1 MEKKWV
7 RDYMT
12 KAVDTISIDAVV
24 QDVIDAIKRTAH
36 DGFPVVKGDEVVGYI
51 SARDIILVSPNAS
64 PDTPVREIDE
74 IFRKHLLVA
83 EPDMAMTDV
92 ARVIVRSGI
101 QKLPVIDEKNRLCG
115 IISNT
120 DVLRSQIE
128 HVSPEKVYKLM
139 DTLHRLHGIVP
150 QMKRGAVPL
159 RNLRPTQSRIYQDEL
174 EGRMYEL
181 KQGLAEPII
190 AIKMPKRTL
199 LVDGHHRA
207 VAAQKMGIKILEAYI
222 ITITE
227 DIELGLERTARELHL
242 GEIADIEILDY
253 ARHPLVAGT
262 QRIGRLDGDQKD
274 A

>member
-12 KAVDTISIDAVV
+12 KTVDTISIDAVV
-24 QDVIDAIKRTAH
+24 SDVAETIKRTAH
-36 DGFPVVKGDEVVGYI
+36 DGFPVVKDDEVVGYI
-51 SARDIILVSPNAS
+51 SARDIVLVPL
-64 PDTPVREIDE
+64 DTPVREIDA
-74 IFRKHLLVA
+74 IFSEHLLVA

-92 ARVIVRSGI
+92 ARVIVRSGMP
-101 QKLPVIDEKNRLCG
+101 KLPVLDEKNRLCG

-128 HVSPEKVYKLM
+128 HVSPEKVYKLI

-150 QMKRGAVPL
+150 QMKRGAVLL
-159 RNLRPTQSRIYQDEL
+159 RTLRPTQSRIYQDEL
-174 EGRMYEL
+174 EARKYEL

-190 AIKMPKRTL
+190 AIKMPKRML

-207 VAAQKMGIKILEAYI
+207 VAAQKMGRIMLEAYI
-222 ITITE
+222 ITIKE

-242 GEIADIEILDY
+242 EEIADIEIMDY
-253 ARHPLVAGT
+253 ARHPLIAGT
-262 QRIGRLDGDQKD
+262 QRIGK
-274 A
+274 